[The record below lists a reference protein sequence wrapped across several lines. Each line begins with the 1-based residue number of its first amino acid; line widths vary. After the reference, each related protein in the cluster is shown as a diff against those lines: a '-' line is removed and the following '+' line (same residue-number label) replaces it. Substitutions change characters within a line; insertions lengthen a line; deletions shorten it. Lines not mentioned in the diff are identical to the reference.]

1 MSLYNL
7 YAYLFNKQMV
17 MKTQVKIHDKKPKD
31 QRNFFMWTIM
41 GVFQSWVDCLSIRVQ
56 ALI

>member
-1 MSLYNL
+1 
-7 YAYLFNKQMV
+7 
-17 MKTQVKIHDKKPKD
+17 MKTQVKSHDQKRKD